1 MNERLD
7 ELVIEIKI
15 NNTRLDDPNE
25 VTDAYDLSFE
35 A

>member
-25 VTDAYDLSFE
+25 VTDAYDLGFD